1 MADLL
6 FDIAGVIMLLSMVL
20 TVFRLLAGPTAA
32 DRTVALDAM
41 TIIGL
46 SLIGWIALGTG
57 RVIYLDVALV
67 YGLISF
73 VGVVALARYVERG
86 I

>member
-1 MADLL
+1 
-6 FDIAGVIMLLSMVL
+6 MLLALVLSMY
-20 TVFRLLAGPTAA
+20 RLLAGPTAA

-41 TIIGL
+41 TIIAL
-46 SLIGWIALGTG
+46 SLIGWIALTTG
-57 RVIYLDVALV
+57 RAIYLDVALV

-86 I
+86 L

>member
-1 MADLL
+1 MY
-6 FDIAGVIMLLSMVL
+6 
-20 TVFRLLAGPTAA
+20 RLLAGPTAA

-41 TIIGL
+41 TIIAL
-46 SLIGWIALGTG
+46 SLIGWIALTSG

-86 I
+86 L

>member
-1 MADLL
+1 MADML
-6 FDIAGVIMLLSMVL
+6 FDIAAVIMLVSMVMA
-20 TVFRLLAGPTAA
+20 VIRLLIGPTAA

-41 TIIGL
+41 TIIAL
-46 SLIGWIALGTG
+46 SLIGWIAFRSG

-73 VGVVALARYVERG
+73 VGVIALARYVERG

>member
-6 FDIAGVIMLLSMVL
+6 FNIAAVIMMISLVLAMV
-20 TVFRLLAGPTAA
+20 RLLLGPTAA
-32 DRTVALDAM
+32 DRAVALDAM
-41 TIIGL
+41 TISAL
-46 SLIGWIALGTG
+46 SLRGWIAFMSG

-73 VGVVALARYVERG
+73 VGVVAIARYVERG
-86 I
+86 V

>member
-6 FDIAGVIMLLSMVL
+6 FNIAAVIMLISLVLAMV
-20 TVFRLLAGPTAA
+20 RLLIGPTAA
-32 DRTVALDAM
+32 DRAVALDAM
-41 TIIGL
+41 TIIAL
-46 SLIGWIALGTG
+46 SLIGWIAWMSG

-73 VGVVALARYVERG
+73 VGVVAIARYVERG
-86 I
+86 V